1 MEHLLES
8 APTFDDWEGVHDAV
22 ADAYFPHDMKPR
34 SRGPASQSGLEVVDL
49 SVCRLAHMRFG
60 ATVDIVTEHPG
71 ATAINIQLEG
81 SMESVVGSRSF
92 TTTPGEAMVF
102 PADTLARM
110 PEWPADRAVLGL
122 RIDSDYLTREAERV
136 FARKHVQLPRVIDLR
151 GPEGAAWLT
160 LARTT
165 FDNARQA
172 GGTLYTR
179 EQVAQSVASML
190 VTGLLLTAVRVEDQS
205 TYPSG
210 FRPRPIRRVMAAIE
224 LDPARCWAPAD
235 LAEIA
240 GVSVRRLQQCFRE
253 NVGTSP
259 LAHLH
264 EVRLERIHDDL
275 VHGRGDSVTDVA
287 MRWGVTHL
295 GRFAAAYRT
304 RYGQLPSQTLAAS
317 S

>member
-1 MEHLLES
+1 MKHLLES

-34 SRGPASQSGLEVVDL
+34 SRGPASHSGLEIVDL

-81 SMESVVGSRSF
+81 SMESRVGSDTF

-102 PADTLARM
+102 PADTPARM

-122 RIDSDYLTREAERV
+122 RIDSDYLSREAERV

-151 GPEGAAWLT
+151 GAEGAAWLT

-165 FDNARQA
+165 FANARQA
-172 GGTLYTR
+172 GGSLYTR

-190 VTGLLLTAVRVEDQS
+190 VTGLLLTAVADEDFPGGP
-205 TYPSG
+205 TG
-210 FRPRPIRRVMAAIE
+210 MRPRPIRRVMDAIE

-253 NVGTSP
+253 NVGTTP
-259 LAHLH
+259 FAHLH
-264 EVRLERIHDDL
+264 EVRLERVHDDL
-275 VHGRGDSVTDVA
+275 VHGRGDNVTDVA